1 MWDFEPDLTG
11 PLSGDDS
18 LGSIGTP
25 TQLPSSRWH
34 PRQVLRSSEA
44 GTAEQL
50 KSSRND
56 ISHFI

>member
-25 TQLPSSRWH
+25 TQLPSSRFMGV
-34 PRQVLRSSEA
+34 PSLRK
-44 GTAEQL
+44 L
-50 KSSRND
+50 
-56 ISHFI
+56 